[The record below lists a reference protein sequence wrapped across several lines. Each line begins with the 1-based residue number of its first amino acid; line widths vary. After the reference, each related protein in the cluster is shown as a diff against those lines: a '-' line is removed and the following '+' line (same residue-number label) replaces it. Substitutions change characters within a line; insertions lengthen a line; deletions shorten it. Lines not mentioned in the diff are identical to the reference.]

1 MWQIKIH
8 CLFKIFQKF
17 ILSIIFTTHNIKW
30 PQPLQVL
37 WIMVPND
44 SSAMFCG
51 FLNDLQEKDGTISTV
66 LTSVLSLYEDFKG
79 DHFFVYIALKL

>member
-1 MWQIKIH
+1 
-8 CLFKIFQKF
+8 
-17 ILSIIFTTHNIKW
+17 
-30 PQPLQVL
+30 
-37 WIMVPND
+37 MVPND